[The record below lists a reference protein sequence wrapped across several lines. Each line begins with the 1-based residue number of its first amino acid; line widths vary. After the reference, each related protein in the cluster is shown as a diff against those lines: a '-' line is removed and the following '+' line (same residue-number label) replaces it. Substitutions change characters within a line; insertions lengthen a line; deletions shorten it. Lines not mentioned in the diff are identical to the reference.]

1 MMAKTTVT
9 FAMHVLTHV
18 LPQHPTRHACLHLL
32 CKMVFALAQ
41 VHSTRVDFSATI
53 LIAVVLGTITE
64 ETTSVLLAKAIVLIA
79 YPQQLVLV
87 VSIIT
92 L

>member
-1 MMAKTTVT
+1 
-9 FAMHVLTHV
+9 
-18 LPQHPTRHACLHLL
+18 
-32 CKMVFALAQ
+32 MVFALAQ
-41 VHSTRVDFSATI
+41 VHSTRVDFNATI
-53 LIAVVLGTITE
+53 LIIVVLGTITE